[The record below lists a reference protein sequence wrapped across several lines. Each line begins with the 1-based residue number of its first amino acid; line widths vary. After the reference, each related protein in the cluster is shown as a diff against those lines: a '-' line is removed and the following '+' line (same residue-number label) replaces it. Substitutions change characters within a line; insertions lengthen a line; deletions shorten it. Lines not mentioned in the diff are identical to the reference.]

1 MAQPP
6 DFGNDQLKKMICAR
20 DLRIANLQS
29 KNDKLK
35 GDTEEFRAKMRKL
48 Q

>member
-6 DFGNDQLKKMICAR
+6 DFGNDQIKKTIRAR
-20 DLRIANLQS
+20 DLRIANLQC

-35 GDTEEFRAKMRKL
+35 GVIEEC
-48 Q
+48 